1 MAHDQ
6 AGATTEP
13 GAHAAEEPAGAHGHG
28 ASASRWP
35 LVLGAIGVVFG
46 DIGTSPLYT
55 LREAFDK
62 KYGLAADPANILGI
76 LSLVFW
82 VMTLVV
88 TIKYVYVIM
97 RADNRGEGGILA
109 LMAVVLRSLPIASP
123 LTYGIGI
130 LGIFGTALFF
140 GDSVI
145 TPAVSVLS
153 AVEGLKVAAP
163 GLSNYVVPITLGVLL
178 ALFAFQS
185 SGTERVGKAFG
196 PVMVLWFL
204 TLAALGILHLVK
216 NPEVL
221 QALNPIWAV
230 RFFLHHGV
238 HAWLALGAV
247 VLAVTGGEAL
257 YADMG
262 HFGRIPIRIA
272 WMWFAMP
279 ALVLNYFGQGALLLA
294 NPGAVHSPFFA
305 MVPEWASIPMVVL
318 ATLAAVIASQAVISG
333 AFSLARQ
340 AIQLGYLPRLK
351 LIHTSADAI
360 GQVYLPW
367 VNRVLLVLVML
378 LVVAFQ
384 TSSNLASAYGVSV
397 TGSMMIDTILLIIL
411 AHERWRVPTRVI
423 VPLAIIFLAVDG
435 ALLSANAVKFVE
447 GAWVPVALG
456 VLVFTIMRTWRRGR
470 DLVREHIN
478 RDSLRIEHFIQ
489 SVLVE
494 PPARV
499 TGTAVFMTP
508 SNDYLP
514 PALLHNLKH
523 NKVLHERNVLLS
535 VETLTVPRADEAE
548 RVAYTDLGNGFS
560 RLSLRYGYMENPD
573 VPSALKN
580 WKIPGPPFD
589 SMDTTFFA
597 SRESL
602 TASKGKG
609 KGMAL
614 WRDKLF
620 LVMSRNATPATE
632 FFSIPGNRLVEL
644 GTQVTI

>member
-1 MAHDQ
+1 MSQ
-6 AGATTEP
+6 QQTGE
-13 GAHAAEEPAGAHGHG
+13 HG
-28 ASASRWP
+28 SQRSWP

-55 LREAFDK
+55 LREAFDH
-62 KYGLAADPANILGI
+62 KYGLALDAANILGI

-82 VMTLVV
+82 ALTLVV
-88 TIKYVYVIM
+88 TIKYVFVIM

-109 LMAVVLRSLPIASP
+109 LMAVVQRSLPIASP
-123 LTYGIGI
+123 LTYGIGL

-163 GLSNYVVPITLGVLL
+163 GMSNYVVPITLGVLL

-185 SGTERVGKAFG
+185 GGTERVGKAFG
-196 PVMVLWFL
+196 PVMVVWFI
-204 TLAALGILHLVK
+204 TLAVLGAWHLLQY
-216 NPEVL
+216 PAVL
-221 QALNPIWAV
+221 QALNPIWGI
-230 RFFLHHGV
+230 RFFMHHGV

-272 WMWFAMP
+272 WVWFAMP
-279 ALVLNYFGQGALLLA
+279 ALVLNYFGQGALLLRD
-294 NPGAVHSPFFA
+294 PTAVHSPFFA
-305 MVPEWASIPMVVL
+305 MVPSWASLPMVVL

-378 LVVAFQ
+378 LVVTFQ

-397 TGSMMIDTILLIIL
+397 TGSMLIDTILLIIL
-411 AHERWRVPTRVI
+411 AHERWRLPTR
-423 VPLAIIFLAVDG
+423 IILPVAVLFLTVDI
-435 ALLSANAVKFVE
+435 ALLSANAVKFLD

-456 VLVFTIMRTWRRGR
+456 VLVFSIMRTWRRGR

-489 SVLVE
+489 SILVE

-514 PALLHNLKH
+514 PAMLHNLKH

-535 VETLTVPRADEAE
+535 VETLSVPRADESE
-548 RVAYTDLGNGFS
+548 RVAYSDLGHGFS

-573 VPSALKN
+573 VPNALKK
-580 WKIPGPPFD
+580 WALPGPPFD
-589 SMDTTFFA
+589 PMDTTFFA

-602 TASKGKG
+602 TASKDE
-609 KGMAL
+609 GMAL
-614 WRDKLF
+614 WRAKMF

>member
-1 MAHDQ
+1 MSQ
-6 AGATTEP
+6 QTQGT
-13 GAHAAEEPAGAHGHG
+13 GHQR
-28 ASASRWP
+28 SWP
-35 LVLGAIGVVFG
+35 LIMGAIGVVFG

-55 LREAFDK
+55 LKEAFGE
-62 KYGLAADPANILGI
+62 KYGLHPDASNVLGI

-88 TIKYVYVIM
+88 TLKYVNVIM

-109 LMAVVLRSLPIASP
+109 LMAVVQRSLPIASP
-123 LTYGIGI
+123 LTYGIGL

-145 TPAVSVLS
+145 TPAISVLS

-163 GLSNYVVPITLGVLL
+163 ALDRYIVPITLAVLL
-178 ALFAFQS
+178 VLFAFQRH
-185 SGTERVGKAFG
+185 GTEKVGKIFG

-204 TLAALGILHLVK
+204 TLAVLGGVQVFK
-216 NPEVL
+216 NPGVL
-221 QALNPIWAV
+221 AALNPWWALQ
-230 RFFLHHGV
+230 FFLHHGV

-262 HFGRIPIRIA
+262 HFGRLPIRAA
-272 WMWFAMP
+272 WMWLAMP
-279 ALVLNYFGQGALLLA
+279 ALLLNYFGQGALLLDQ
-294 NPGAVHSPFFA
+294 PGAVSNPFYA
-305 MVPEWASIPMVVL
+305 LVPTWGLFPMIGL
-318 ATLAAVIASQAVISG
+318 ATVATVIASQAVISG

-340 AIQLGYLPRLK
+340 AIQLGYLPRLQ
-351 LIHTSADAI
+351 LVHTSADTI
-360 GQVYLPW
+360 GQVYVPW
-367 VNRVLLVLVML
+367 VNRVLLALVMI
-378 LVVAFQ
+378 LVVTFQ

-397 TGSMMIDTILLIIL
+397 TGSMLIDTILLIIL
-411 AHERWRVPTRVI
+411 ASTRWRWPRYVLWPMGI
-423 VPLAIIFLAVDG
+423 LFLTVDS
-435 ALLSANAVKFVE
+435 ALLSANAVKFMD
-447 GAWVPVALG
+447 GAWFPVALG
-456 VLVFTIMRTWRRGR
+456 IIAFTVMRTWRRGR

-478 RDSLRIEHFIQ
+478 RDSLRSEHFVQ
-489 SVLVE
+489 SIMVD
-494 PPARV
+494 PPVRV

-508 SNDYLP
+508 SNEYMP

-535 VETLTVPRADEAE
+535 VETLSVPRADESE
-548 RVAYTDLGNGFS
+548 RVAYTDLGHGFS
-560 RLSLRYGYMENPD
+560 RLSLRVGYMENPD
-573 VPSALKN
+573 VPNALKRWN
-580 WKIPGPPFD
+580 IPGPPFD
-589 SMDTTFFA
+589 PMDTTFFA

-602 TASKGKG
+602 TASAD

-644 GTQVTI
+644 GTQVVI

>member
-1 MAHDQ
+1 MSHD
-6 AGATTEP
+6 AGNGTQRT
-13 GAHAAEEPAGAHGHG
+13 
-28 ASASRWP
+28 WP

-55 LREAFDK
+55 IREAFDP
-62 KYGLAADPANILGI
+62 KYGLVAEPANILGI

-82 VMTLVV
+82 AITLVV
-88 TIKYVYVIM
+88 TFKYVSVIM

-109 LMAVVLRSLPIASP
+109 LMAVVQRSLPIASP
-123 LTYGIGI
+123 LTYGIGL

-163 GLSNYVVPITLGVLL
+163 SLGEYIVPITLGVLL
-178 ALFAFQS
+178 ALFSMQRG
-185 SGTERVGKAFG
+185 GTERIGRFFG
-196 PVMVLWFL
+196 PVMVAWFL
-204 TLAALGILHLVK
+204 ALASLGILHLVK
-216 NPEVL
+216 NPSVL
-221 QALNPIWAV
+221 QALNPLWAV
-230 RFFLHHGV
+230 RFFIAHGV

-262 HFGRIPIRIA
+262 HFGRGPIRIA

-279 ALVLNYFGQGALLLA
+279 ALVLNYFGQGALLLTHPA
-294 NPGAVHSPFFA
+294 SRHSPFFA
-305 MVPEWASIPMVVL
+305 MVPEWAQIPMVVL

-340 AIQLGYLPRLK
+340 AIQLGYLPK
-351 LIHTSADAI
+351 LQLLHTSAETI
-360 GQVYLPW
+360 GQVFVPW

-378 LVVAFQ
+378 LVVTFQ

-397 TGSMMIDTILLIIL
+397 TGSMLIDTILLIVL
-411 AHERWRVPTRVI
+411 AGQRWRLPNRVI
-423 VPLAIIFLAVDG
+423 VPVALLFLTVDI
-435 ALLSANAVKFVE
+435 ALLSANAVKFLD

-456 VLVFTIMRTWRRGR
+456 VMLFTVMRTWRRGR

-489 SVLVE
+489 SVLVD

-499 TGTAVFMTP
+499 AGTAVFMTP

-535 VETLTVPRADEAE
+535 VETLSVPRADEAE
-548 RVAYTDLGNGFS
+548 RVAYSELGHGFS
-560 RLSLRYGYMENPD
+560 RLSLRFGYMENPD
-573 VPSALKN
+573 VPNALKR
-580 WKIPGPPFD
+580 WKIPGPAFD
-589 SMDTTFFA
+589 PMDTTFFA

-602 TASKGKG
+602 TAGKG
-609 KGMAL
+609 EGMAL

-644 GTQVTI
+644 GTQVSI

>member
-1 MAHDQ
+1 MAHDNAQ
-6 AGATTEP
+6 G
-13 GAHAAEEPAGAHGHG
+13 
-28 ASASRWP
+28 SARAWP
-35 LVLGAIGVVFG
+35 LVLGAVGVVFG

-55 LREAFDK
+55 LREAFDP
-62 KYGLAADPANILGI
+62 KYGLDADAANILGI

-88 TIKYVYVIM
+88 TLKYVYVIM

-109 LMAVVLRSLPIASP
+109 LMAVVQRSLPIASP
-123 LTYGIGI
+123 LTYGIGL

-163 GLSNYVVPITLGVLL
+163 SLGRYIVPITLGVLL
-178 ALFAFQS
+178 ALFAFQRG
-185 SGTERVGKAFG
+185 GTERIGRFFG
-196 PVMVLWFL
+196 PVMVVWFL
-204 TLAALGILHLVK
+204 ALASLGVLHLVQ
-216 NPEVL
+216 NPGVL
-221 QALNPIWAV
+221 QALTPIWAL

-262 HFGRIPIRIA
+262 HFGRGPIRIA
-272 WMWFAMP
+272 WMGFAMP
-279 ALVLNYFGQGALLLA
+279 ALVLNYFGQGAMLLA
-294 NPGAVHSPFFA
+294 DPETKHSPFFA
-305 MVPEWASIPMVVL
+305 MVPAWGQIPMVIL

-340 AIQLGYLPRLK
+340 AIQLGYLPK
-351 LIHTSADAI
+351 LQLLHTSAETI
-360 GQVYLPW
+360 GQVYVPW

-378 LVVAFQ
+378 LVVTFQ

-397 TGSMMIDTILLIIL
+397 TGSMLIDTILLIIL
-411 AHERWRVPTRVI
+411 AGQRWRLPTRVI
-423 VPLAIIFLAVDG
+423 LPFALLFLTVDI
-435 ALLSANAVKFVE
+435 ALLSANAVKFLD

-456 VLVFTIMRTWRRGR
+456 VVVFTVMRTWRRGR

-489 SVLVE
+489 SVLVD
-494 PPARV
+494 PPVRV
-499 TGTAVFMTP
+499 GGTAIFMTP

-535 VETLTVPRADEAE
+535 VETLSVPRADEAE
-548 RVAYTDLGNGFS
+548 RVAYSELGHGFS
-560 RLSLRYGYMENPD
+560 RLSLRFGYMENPD
-573 VPSALKN
+573 VPNALKR
-580 WKIPGPPFD
+580 WKIPGPAFD
-589 SMDTTFFA
+589 PMDTTFFA

-602 TASKGKG
+602 SAGKG
-609 KGMAL
+609 EGMAL

-644 GTQVTI
+644 GTQVSI

>member
-1 MAHDQ
+1 
-6 AGATTEP
+6 
-13 GAHAAEEPAGAHGHG
+13 
-28 ASASRWP
+28 
-35 LVLGAIGVVFG
+35 
-46 DIGTSPLYT
+46 
-55 LREAFDK
+55 
-62 KYGLAADPANILGI
+62 
-76 LSLVFW
+76 
-82 VMTLVV
+82 MTLVV
-88 TIKYVYVIM
+88 TLKYVYVIM

-109 LMAVVLRSLPIASP
+109 LMAVVQRSLPIASP

-163 GLSNYVVPITLGVLL
+163 SLGEYIVPITLGVLL
-178 ALFAFQS
+178 ALFSLQRG
-185 SGTERVGKAFG
+185 GTERIGRFFG

-204 TLAALGILHLVK
+204 ALASLGILHLVQ
-216 NPEVL
+216 NPGVL
-221 QALNPIWAV
+221 QALNPLWAV
-230 RFFLHHGV
+230 RFFIAHGV

-262 HFGRIPIRIA
+262 HFGRGPIRVA
-272 WMWFAMP
+272 WMGFAMP
-279 ALVLNYFGQGALLLA
+279 ALVLNYFGQGALLLTHPA
-294 NPGAVHSPFFA
+294 SRHSPFFA
-305 MVPEWASIPMVVL
+305 MVPGWAQIPMVVL

-340 AIQLGYLPRLK
+340 AIQLGYLPK
-351 LIHTSADAI
+351 LQLLHTSAETI
-360 GQVYLPW
+360 GQVFVPW

-378 LVVAFQ
+378 LVVTFQ

-397 TGSMMIDTILLIIL
+397 TGSMLIDTILLIVL
-411 AHERWRVPTRVI
+411 AGQRWRLPNRVI
-423 VPLAIIFLAVDG
+423 VPLALLFLTVDI
-435 ALLSANAVKFVE
+435 ALLSANAVKFLD

-456 VLVFTIMRTWRRGR
+456 IMLFTVMRTWRRGR

-489 SVLVE
+489 SVLVD

-499 TGTAVFMTP
+499 SGTAVFMTP

-514 PALLHNLKH
+514 PAMLHNLKH

-535 VETLTVPRADEAE
+535 VETLSVPRADEAE
-548 RVAYTDLGNGFS
+548 RVAYSELGHGFS
-560 RLSLRYGYMENPD
+560 RLNLRFGYMENPD
-573 VPSALKN
+573 VPNALKR
-580 WKIPGPPFD
+580 WKIPGPAFD
-589 SMDTTFFA
+589 PMDTTFFA

-602 TASKGKG
+602 TAGKG
-609 KGMAL
+609 EGMAL

-644 GTQVTI
+644 GTQVSI